1 MKNILKEL
9 YNKIIFY
16 APEQI
21 EAGKRLDEEIGILLE
36 PYKARLNEREAEEL
50 QNMVYTAVYSA
61 EYEGFCIGAKSVTGL
76 LLEIMSI

>member
-9 YNKIIFY
+9 YNKIILY

-21 EAGKRLDEEIGILLE
+21 EAGKRMDEEIRTLLE
-36 PYKARLNEREAEEL
+36 PYKARLNEKEAEEL

-61 EYEGFCIGAKSVTGL
+61 
-76 LLEIMSI
+76 